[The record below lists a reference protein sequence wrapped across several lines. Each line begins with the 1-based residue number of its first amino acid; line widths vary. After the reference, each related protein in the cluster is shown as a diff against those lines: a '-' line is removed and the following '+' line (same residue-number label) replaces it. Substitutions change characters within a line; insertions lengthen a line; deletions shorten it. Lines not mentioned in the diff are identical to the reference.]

1 MSPLPARR
9 SADLVVP
16 LARNVPSLPTLPE
29 PLIIVHRFGATG
41 PHTETYVADAIENF
55 VISQNISNYK
65 AQLSKETHPDKRN
78 VLLQLLENELAKLP
92 PAARRA
98 ELNRTTRF

>member
-1 MSPLPARR
+1 M
-9 SADLVVP
+9 
-16 LARNVPSLPTLPE
+16 
-29 PLIIVHRFGATG
+29 
-41 PHTETYVADAIENF
+41 ADAIENF

-78 VLLQLLENELAKLP
+78 VLLQLLETELAKLP

-98 ELNRTTRF
+98 ELNRPTRF